1 MPFFVG
7 RIVAHRL
14 ASSVAATSSSRLV
27 VAKQLGR
34 VSGSPLLR
42 AGFVRAYATPGRPKK
57 SDTDSS
63 TQSAGRSRKTA
74 DGAAPKKVTAAKK
87 TTATKATTKATA
99 KKATGTSKS
108 PKAKKTSPPPKKKKV
123 LTDKQKAAKEL
134 SKARKEKAELK
145 QKALF
150 TEPKNL
156 PRTAWTV
163 YMTREAAG
171 GGFEGTATHRRRQQA
186 PERCKLQGLDR
197 EPPPE
202 QIADAQHARNLLR
215 RKFGYPKANASHK
228 IRDERQPK
236 NPRSAYIYYFRARF
250 GSGGFANV
258 KVTEA
263 LKSIAQEWKTLPAVE
278 RQPFDDLA
286 AADLTRYK
294 KQVAETLHR

>member
-1 MPFFVG
+1 MGGSIFQRSWQELWKAQTPKGQTIEIFSSTHCPSSSHSCPPCILGFGRKDHRASTYCPEFRQSLYPIDIAAQTIMPFFVG

-171 GGFEGTATHRRRQQA
+171 GGFEGDMVAKMPT
-186 PERCKLQGLDR
+186 
-197 EPPPE
+197 
-202 QIADAQHARNLLR
+202 I
-215 RKFGYPKANASHK
+215 ANAFK
-228 IRDERQPK
+228 
-236 NPRSAYIYYFRARF
+236 
-250 GSGGFANV
+250 
-258 KVTEA
+258 A
-263 LKSIAQEWKTLPAVE
+263 LSSSELEVI
-278 RQPFDDLA
+278 
-286 AADLTRYK
+286 
-294 KQVAETLHR
+294 

>member
-171 GGFEGTATHRRRQQA
+171 GGFEGDMVAKMPTIANA
-186 PERCKLQGLDR
+186 FKALSSSEL
-197 EPPPE
+197 E
-202 QIADAQHARNLLR
+202 IADAQHARNLLR